1 MTWLLLLNYWI
12 FSIFI
17 MEEKYIDLVDRINL
31 NYIDYDI
38 RGDNVFIDYWNQSV
52 VINEIFI
59 YN

>member
-38 RGDNVFIDYWNQSV
+38 RDYWNQSV